1 MLVLSR
7 KPGEQVI
14 IATQIVV
21 KVLEVRGSRVKLGF
35 VGPADVSIQREE
47 IELKRREQAGV
58 AAS

>member
-1 MLVLSR
+1 VL
-7 KPGEQVI
+7 